1 MCITHNV
8 AGAPGYE
15 SGALNPNYWRL
26 SGQCRPHCAILRS
39 AEVAQAPIRLR
50 REPQRTD
57 PDLRGASVFERDIL
71 NENFDDIRDGA
82 SLVAS
87 VFL

>member
-1 MCITHNV
+1 MGTKPQLLAFV
-8 AGAPGYE
+8 GPM
-15 SGALNPNYWRL
+15 STALCDFAVRRGSPK
-26 SGQCRPHCAILRS
+26 RPL
-39 AEVAQAPIRLR
+39 ELR